1 MSLSKLEQ
9 RILEFLQQNPDRN
22 YQTNEIA
29 QHFNYQGSKNF
40 KKLVKALA
48 FLERINELEV
58 TDTGRFKAKSTKK
71 ETAVGTFRGNDRGFG
86 FIDYD
91 PEQPDLFVPP
101 GKIGNA
107 MDGDTVE
114 ATIIKHVNPSTGKG
128 SEARVDNIVERAST
142 QIVGEFVAYD
152 KEMRDSTGFLGFVI
166 PQGKFSDELKVE
178 VLPDGLKPVNHS
190 IVIVKIKDYPTME
203 KPNNLTGLVAKEIG
217 HKDAPGVDILA
228 ILYQFNIP
236 SEFPEQVLEEA
247 QAIEQ
252 DINPKDI
259 KGRRDLRDE
268 LILTIDGADAK
279 DLDDAISLKKLDNGN
294 YRLGVHI
301 ADVSHYVT
309 ENSPI
314 DSEALARGTSVYLTD
329 RVVPMLPQRLSNGI
343 CSLLPNEDRL
353 TVSCEMTIDSNG
365 RVVDQDIFLSVIN
378 SSYRMT
384 YTDVNGIL
392 AGDEDL
398 RREYHEISEMLDQMS
413 ELHFILEGMRQ
424 KRGALSFETSE
435 AQIIVDEDG
444 KPIDIV
450 HRQRGVGERL
460 IESFMLAANETIART
475 YTEKDWPMIYRVH
488 EQPDEERMQRFAEF
502 ITAFGVV
509 LRGRAESIK
518 PKQLQ
523 EALNELSD
531 TPYEEVVS
539 MMMLRSMQQARYT
552 DEPFGHYGL
561 AAKDYTHFT
570 SPIRR
575 YPDLMVH
582 RLIHKYLEA
591 TPTSEQKR
599 KISEKLP
606 DIAEHSSKM
615 ERRAVEAERET
626 DALKKAEYMLD
637 KVGEQFEGTV
647 SSVTSFGMF
656 IQLDNTVEGL
666 ISLQELKDDYYRY
679 DQQHLILIG
688 ENTNNVY
695 RIGQRVLIEVER
707 VSVEDREI
715 DFKLIESYPTDNK
728 DLEHVISENKNR
740 SEKKSRKPKRQ
751 SKNRQ
756 SFKQVAKQSSKGN
769 NKKGKKFQ
777 IRKRK
782 K

>member
-1 MSLSKLEQ
+1 MSLSRLEE
-9 RILEFLQQNPDRN
+9 RILEFLQKNPDTQ

-58 TDTGRFKAKSTKK
+58 TENGRFRAKNTREEK
-71 ETAVGTFRGNDRGFG
+71 AVGTFRGNDRGFG

-91 PEQPDLFVPP
+91 PDRPDLFVPP
-101 GKIGNA
+101 GQVGNA

-114 ATIIKHVNPSTGKG
+114 ATILKHVNPSTGKG
-128 SEARVDNIVERAST
+128 SEARVDTVIERASS

-152 KEMRDSTGFLGFVI
+152 KEMRDSTGYLGFVI
-166 PQGKFSDELKVE
+166 PQGKFSDDLKVE
-178 VLPDGLKPVNHS
+178 VLPDGLKPVNHA
-190 IVIVKIKDYPTME
+190 IVIVKIKDYPTMDQ
-203 KPNNLTGLVAKEIG
+203 PNTLTGLVAKEIG

-236 SEFPEQVLEEA
+236 SEFPEAVLEEA
-247 QAIEQ
+247 QAIGHEV
-252 DINPKDI
+252 NPKDI
-259 KGRRDLRDE
+259 EGRRDLRDRM
-268 LILTIDGADAK
+268 IITIDGADAK
-279 DLDDAISLKKLDNGN
+279 DLDDAISLEKLDNGH

-309 ENSPI
+309 ENTAI
-314 DSEALARGTSVYLTD
+314 DTEALERGTSVYLTD

-343 CSLLPNEDRL
+343 CSLLPEEDRL

-365 RVVDQDIFLSVIN
+365 RTIDKDIYLSVIN

-384 YTDVNGIL
+384 YTDVNTIL
-392 AGDEDL
+392 AGDTDL
-398 RREYHEISEMLDQMS
+398 RKEYHEITEMLDQMS
-413 ELHFILEGMRQ
+413 ELHFILEGMRES
-424 KRGALSFETSE
+424 RGALSFETPE

-450 HRQRGVGERL
+450 HRHRGVGERL

-488 EQPDEERMQRFAEF
+488 EQPDEDRMQRFAEF
-502 ITAFGVV
+502 ITAFGVI
-509 LRGRAESIK
+509 LRGQAESIK

-523 EALNELSD
+523 EALNQLSD

-575 YPDLMVH
+575 YPDLIVH
-582 RLIHKYLEA
+582 RLIHKYIES
-591 TPTSEQKR
+591 TPSAEEKRNIAQKL
-599 KISEKLP
+599 SN
-606 DIAEHSSKM
+606 IAEHSSKM
-615 ERRAVEAERET
+615 ERRAVDAERET
-626 DALKKAEYMLD
+626 DSLKKAEYMED
-637 KVGEQFEGTV
+637 KVGEQFEGTI

-656 IQLDNTVEGL
+656 IQLENTVEGL

-707 VSVEDREI
+707 VSIEDREI
-715 DFKLIESYPTDNK
+715 DFKLIETYPTDNS
-728 DLEHVISENKNR
+728 DLEHVISDNKNR
-740 SEKKSRKPKRQ
+740 NNKKGRKPKSQ

-756 SFKQVAKQSSKGN
+756 TFKKVATQPSKGDN
-769 NKKGKKFQ
+769 NKGKKFQ